1 LAVSCLLP
9 PYPRGDDEPAQ
20 QDQQLKTR
28 FHLYP
33 TLLSAPSG
41 LRVHD
46 TSQARGCQRRAE
58 PSSQTE
64 AGAEIRHSKASE
76 AQHAA
81 AYADSGRVT
90 RGTNT

>member
-1 LAVSCLLP
+1 LDRTVVAEEISSRLARLDDDVPAVLLAVNCLLP

-33 TLLSAPSG
+33 TLPSAPSG

-46 TSQARGCQRRAE
+46 TSQPRGCQRRAE

-64 AGAEIRHSKASE
+64 AAAEI
-76 AQHAA
+76 
-81 AYADSGRVT
+81 
-90 RGTNT
+90 